1 MGLVVRESSLIGVN
15 VFAIECIYDRVI
27 ALSLDKGRISR
38 KVVPD
43 MAVPSLF
50 NVESLLII
58 EERWNAGEPGEKP
71 LGQSWQP
78 SSYSI
83 YSRKHICWDT
93 CCLLRPPQCW
103 PASNVLPPT
112 IRSASFSNGK
122 RFNFVSCLILKRYS
136 LIRLSTQYPS
146 TQLTDQLQVR
156 TNIGGP

>member
-1 MGLVVRESSLIGVN
+1 MRENLAKNPWG
-15 VFAIECIYDRVI
+15 
-27 ALSLDKGRISR
+27 
-38 KVVPD
+38 KVD
-43 MAVPSLF
+43 NHRHTLF
-50 NVESLLII
+50 TPENTF
-58 EERWNAGEPGEKP
+58 
-71 LGQSWQP
+71 
-78 SSYSI
+78 
-83 YSRKHICWDT
+83 WDT

-122 RFNFVSCLILKRYS
+122 RFNFVSFLILKRYS